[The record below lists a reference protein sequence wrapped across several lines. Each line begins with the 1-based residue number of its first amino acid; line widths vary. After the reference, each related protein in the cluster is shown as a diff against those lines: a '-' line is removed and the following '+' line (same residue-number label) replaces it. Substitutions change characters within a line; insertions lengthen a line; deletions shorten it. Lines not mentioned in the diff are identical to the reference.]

1 MVQCLQVDI
10 QDRQPGNIA
19 NSNEQALP
27 VELLSSL
34 CSTAETCAAPA
45 AHKPSATLSELPF
58 AAQHSVPSVLTT
70 LPGSLG
76 SPQSLEAK
84 YCGAPAS
91 SVLEGCSPCSGI
103 GCQDEASSRHLLDH
117 VLSNVT
123 TNNACQL
130 DSAVVLVLMAA
141 AAAAAQPKERAAAG
155 PIPWPAYFISTR
167 DCFTHDLQAVSTQV
181 WSVGTPR
188 H

>member
-27 VELLSSL
+27 VDCSLSRL

-45 AHKPSATLSELPF
+45 ARKASALLSELPF

-70 LPGSLG
+70 SPG

-84 YCGAPAS
+84 YCGAPVS
-91 SVLEGCSPCSGI
+91 SVLEGRSPCSGM

-117 VLSNVT
+117 VLSTVT

-141 AAAAAQPKERAAAG
+141 VAATAQPKERAAAG

-181 WSVGTPR
+181 WSIGTPR